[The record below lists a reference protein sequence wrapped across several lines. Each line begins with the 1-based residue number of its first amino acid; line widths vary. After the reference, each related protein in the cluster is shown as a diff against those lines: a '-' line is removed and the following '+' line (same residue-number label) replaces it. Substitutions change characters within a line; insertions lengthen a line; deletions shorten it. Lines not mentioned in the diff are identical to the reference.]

1 MVIPVVLGGQGWSL
15 SVLPIRANREWVALF
30 NEQVRGKLNAVGPL
44 ESADQLADLIVASAE
59 TMMDLLIDYDRIG
72 AKAWEQDPVLPERE
86 WIDTHATDGEVY
98 RAIKLVT
105 AAAFPPGVDLRT
117 LIPDL
122 MPLLMESLSRGLA
135 VGMVALSRS
144 TSSAPPSTAG
154 RRQKSSAA

>member
-72 AKAWEQDPVLPERE
+72 AKAWEQDPVLP
-86 WIDTHATDGEVY
+86 D
-98 RAIKLVT
+98 RAAMT
-105 AAAFPPGVDLRT
+105 GVGPADVARVVR
-117 LIPDL
+117 
-122 MPLLMESLSRGLA
+122 SRGYC
-135 VGMVALSRS
+135 G
-144 TSSAPPSTAG
+144 
-154 RRQKSSAA
+154 